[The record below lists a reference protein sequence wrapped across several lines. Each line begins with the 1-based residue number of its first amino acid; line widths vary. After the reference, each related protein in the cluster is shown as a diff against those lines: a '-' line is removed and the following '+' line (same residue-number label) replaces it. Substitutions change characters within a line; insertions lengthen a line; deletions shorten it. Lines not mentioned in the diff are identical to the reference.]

1 MKNITKNFVEIYV
14 LDMEGRNGEWVVTEK
29 THDEAIKELNGWNE
43 AVRTVEK
50 TFNPETFT
58 ITERVLRLTE
68 KDFEGGW
75 TWKGKV
81 KEA

>member
-1 MKNITKNFVEIYV
+1 MKNITKNFVEIYA
-14 LDMEGRNGEWVVTEK
+14 LDMEGRNGKWVATEK

-58 ITERVLRLTE
+58 IIERVLRLTK